1 MYYDENFK
9 KPKKKKERECKFCGD
24 GPLIWTKT
32 DDGWRL
38 MDPDTEE
45 VHECDGKGDI
55 DSEVDRKIAA
65 FNQQQAFKRG

>member
-1 MYYDENFK
+1 
-9 KPKKKKERECKFCGD
+9 
-24 GPLIWTKT
+24 
-32 DDGWRL
+32 